1 MPAIGY
7 KAIHLKDEWAGA
19 VMGIESPQEKITR
32 SNPALSDD
40 IETALNELKNLMVSV
55 KKLHRF
61 DDIKL
66 NTQKLILGDRLLKT
80 DGKIVLDYIN
90 AERAKY
96 MPSEDDEEEGEEDDE
111 EKGEEEGEHEDEE
124 EGEEEGEEE
133 DEEEGEEED
142 EEEEEEGDE

>member
-1 MPAIGY
+1 MPAPGY

-19 VMGIESPQEKITR
+19 VMGIESPQERITKN
-32 SNPALSDD
+32 NPALSGD
-40 IETALNELKNLMVSV
+40 IDTALKELKTLMVSV
-55 KKLHRF
+55 KKPHRF
-61 DDIKL
+61 GDIEL

-96 MPSEDDEEEGEEDDE
+96 MPSEDDEEEGDEDN
-111 EKGEEEGEHEDEE
+111 
-124 EGEEEGEEE
+124 EEEGEEE
-133 DEEEGEEED
+133 DEEEGEEEE